1 MTGNVLVV
9 GRGGREHAIAWKL
22 AQSPRVARVFV
33 APGNGGT
40 ASAGKPIANIPITED
55 KFNDLIEF
63 AASNDVMLAVIGPEM
78 PLVDGIVDCFE
89 AAGLRCFGPVQ
100 AAARIEGSKSFA
112 KELMRQLGIPTAEHR
127 VFANY
132 EEAGAYVR
140 SNGPRVVVK
149 AAGLAAGKGV
159 IVPDSMADADRALRR
174 IMVDR
179 EFGAAGDEVIIEDRL
194 VGQEASLLAFCDG
207 TTVVP
212 MPPAQD
218 HKPVYDGDLGPNT
231 GGMGA
236 YAPTPLLDATMVDD
250 VVEQALLP
258 VVREMAKS
266 GDPYVG
272 VLYAG
277 LMLTADGFRVL
288 EFNCRFG
295 DPETQVLLPLLDT
308 DLYEIL
314 DACAEGT
321 LHQTPIRWKPV
332 VAATVVAASEGYPGT
347 YVKGREITGVGEA
360 ESVPGVTVFHA
371 GTRLGDALLTDGGR
385 VLAVTGVHQNL
396 AMALMCAY
404 HGIEHISFE
413 GMHFRGDIGAR
424 SVQPK
429 PPEGTAPTLV
439 PRGMTY
445 ADAGVDIS
453 AGAHAVELMKKEV
466 RSTYGPEVLAGIGA
480 FGGMF
485 DASGLGQDAVLVAS
499 TDGVGTKTKIATALG
514 RFTTVGRDIVNHCV
528 NDILVQGAHPLFF
541 LDYVATGSLDPKI
554 ISAVVGGMA
563 AACRD
568 AGCALLGGETAEMPG
583 VYVPGELDVVGTMVG
598 VVNRHEIIDGAAI
611 APGDVVIGIP
621 SSGLHTNGYSLAR
634 RVFRNW
640 DLTERVAAL
649 GATLGDALLVPHRS
663 YLSEITKLRDA
674 GVTINSL
681 VHVTGGG
688 LIDNPARVL
697 PGETAMRLEL
707 RAWNVPPIFSLIR
720 SQGNIADNEM
730 YRAFNMGLGMLV
742 VVPAEEERAALEVLG
757 AESRRVGEIVVRD
770 ELAVEL
776 VA

>member
-1 MTGNVLVV
+1 MTANVLVV

-22 AQSPRVARVFV
+22 AQSPRVAKVFV

-40 ASAGKPIANIPITED
+40 ASAGNPIENVPITED
-55 KFNDLIEF
+55 KITNLIEF
-63 AASNDVMLAVIGPEM
+63 AAANDVTLTVIGPEV

-89 AAGLRCFGPVQ
+89 EAGLRCFGPVK

-127 VFANY
+127 VFTGY
-132 EEAGAYVR
+132 EEAAAYLR
-140 SNGPRVVVK
+140 SNGPEVVVK

-159 IVPDSMADADRALRR
+159 IVPESMADADRALRR

-207 TTVVP
+207 TTVIP

-218 HKPVYDGDLGPNT
+218 HKPVHDGDLGPNT

-236 YAPTPLLDATMVDD
+236 YAPTPLLDATTVDD
-250 VVEQALLP
+250 VVEQAMLP
-258 VVREMAKS
+258 VIREMARS

-314 DACAEGT
+314 EACVEGT
-321 LHQTPIRWKPV
+321 LDQIPIRWKPA
-332 VAATVVAASEGYPGT
+332 VAATVVAASEGYPGA
-347 YVKGREITGVGEA
+347 YVKGREISGIAEA

-371 GTRLGDALLTDGGR
+371 GTRRGETLVTDGGR

-424 SVQPK
+424 SVEPR
-429 PPEGTAPTLV
+429 PPQGTAPTLV

-453 AGAHAVELMKKEV
+453 AGAQAVELMKKEV

-485 DASGLGQDAVLVAS
+485 DASGLGDDAVLVAS

-514 RFTTVGRDIVNHCV
+514 RYNTVGRDIVNHCV

-541 LDYVATGSLDPKI
+541 LDYLATGSLDPKI
-554 ISAVVGGMA
+554 MSAVVGGMA

-583 VYVPGELDVVGTMVG
+583 VYVSGELDVVGTMVG
-598 VVNRHEIIDGAAI
+598 VVPRDDIIDGSAI
-611 APGDVVIGIP
+611 VPGDVVIGIP

-640 DLTERVAAL
+640 DLTERIAAL
-649 GATLGDALLVPHRS
+649 GTTLGEALLVPHRS
-663 YLSEITKLRDA
+663 YLKEITGLRDA
-674 GVTINSL
+674 GATIHSL

-688 LIDNPARVL
+688 LVDNPARVL
-697 PGETAMRLEL
+697 PAGTAMRLHTESW
-707 RAWNVPPIFSLIR
+707 AVPPIFSLIR
-720 SQGNIADNEM
+720 SQGNVADAEM

-742 VVPAEEERAALEVLG
+742 VVPATEAAMALEVLG
-757 AESRRVGEIVVRD
+757 AESLRVGEIVARD
-770 ELAVEL
+770 ESAVEL
-776 VA
+776 VP